1 MKGKPAKP
9 SLKNL
14 SKTFPEL
21 EKIER
26 YTHADGN
33 TMIATTAGPWISA
46 ANLTWAMQAIKERL
60 EKSPAP
66 ADAMLQNAK
75 DEAYR
80 EGMQSIHDAM
90 APHIIDIRIQLDK
103 PNLKLADVAW
113 AIKEQRDELTNKSA
127 ALPFQPFVV
136 PDNGNRIIQYAPSV
150 FVWCDKN
157 GETRGAAPSL
167 TSARI
172 ELSKWDNRNP
182 NQTRLIAE
190 PGYER
195 LAMVLKAAHDQAA
208 YGKGKERHANDQPFH
223 QQRMQGLSELVDSPH
238 GMSYQACK
246 KIVEGLQMPEL
257 ERQVKELLGA
267 IVYTA
272 GIIVF
277 LQRKTSDPHGL
288 LFPMQSVTPADDCAH
303 SEANYQGCP
312 ECGKTMHEIL
322 LGEGWRPDGAGYRL
336 IRKGRMDMVG
346 TDLKHAAALRVD
358 IARREELPIKRHCSH
373 CGDFGGHFK
382 NCVTQVNL

>member
-26 YTHADGN
+26 YQQLNGA
-33 TMIATTAGPWISA
+33 MINCPTGPWISA
-46 ANLTWAMQAIKERL
+46 ANLTWVMQAINERL
-60 EKSPAP
+60 DRRSAGSESALQEGAKVYPIAHGTHITQY
-66 ADAMLQNAK
+66 ADEVFIWY
-75 DEAYR
+75 DESGLMGGCEYSLRSA
-80 EGMQSIHDAM
+80 E
-90 APHIIDIRIQLDK
+90 IQLR
-103 PNLKLADVAW
+103 KLA
-113 AIKEQRDELTNKSA
+113 K
-127 ALPFQPFVV
+127 AL
-136 PDNGNRIIQYAPSV
+136 N
-150 FVWCDKN
+150 
-157 GETRGAAPSL
+157 
-167 TSARI
+167 
-172 ELSKWDNRNP
+172 NP
-182 NQTRLIAE
+182 KPERTKFIAE

-208 YGKGKERHANDQPFH
+208 LGKGKERHANNLPFH
-223 QQRMQGLSELVDSPH
+223 QQRMQHLSELVDSPH

-277 LQRKTSDPHGL
+277 LQRKTSDPHAL
-288 LFPMQSVTPADDCAH
+288 LFPNAPATPTDECAH

-322 LGEGWRPDGAGYRL
+322 VSEGWARFGTGYRL
-336 IRKGRMDMVG
+336 IRKNRLDVVAS
-346 TDLKHAAALRVD
+346 DVKHAALLRVD
-358 IARREELPIKRHCSH
+358 ITRREGKSKCSCPH
-373 CGDFGGHFK
+373 CGHVSSHFN
-382 NCVTQVNL
+382 NCVTQVDL